1 MVPESLWVGQLAIA
15 AGPSST
21 QDQARKLWVG
31 QLAVAASWQL
41 RGGREPH
48 RVLLLTLSAMTF
60 SGWIAVLAGWDVTEI
75 GRQPWIVQDLISV
88 QEVVA
93 DHASATM
100 TGTLLGYVLLYA
112 FLLVS
117 YIGAMRHMATKPAA
131 SQVLGPVT
139 FTTQPSAQH

>member
-1 MVPESLWVGQLAIA
+1 MDASGEGSLLMQ
-15 AGPSST
+15 
-21 QDQARKLWVG
+21 R
-31 QLAVAASWQL
+31 VANA
-41 RGGREPH
+41 
-48 RVLLLTLSAMTF
+48 T
-60 SGWIAVLAGWDVTEI
+60 
-75 GRQPWIVQDLISV
+75 VQDLISV

-131 SQVLGPVT
+131 SQALGPVT